1 VKSKILVFIK
11 NNAVVWKTPI
21 AAALSW
27 EFAKWAGSSHPYL
40 APLTVILS
48 IQITVSKSM
57 QFAWQR
63 IIGTIAGVLFTVT
76 IAPYVGLSGWSIG
89 LLLFVGAVIVAR
101 LKLDHAIMIQ
111 VALSI
116 LLVMYFQSK
125 MPSYP
130 FDRIRD
136 TIIGAAVAVLIQM
149 LIFPPDSINK
159 AKKKMIHFAD
169 HLTKHLFNTA
179 QWVERGCSSSEA
191 LTMKEELLTL
201 FKELHQ
207 ATTEL
212 DKANQSLNY
221 NPLVRKK
228 RNTLNQ
234 LTRHM
239 EQLRS
244 GYANLSDMIRVFMK
258 WSESGNFVNEDQRIW
273 ADHLNKIAVLV
284 KEWKKILDAPD
295 TLPLDPNAFALQIK
309 APSHLENYQYPLA
322 IYMNAEQFVQEFK
335 KPIFSNKDI

>member
-1 VKSKILVFIK
+1 MVFL
-11 NNAVVWKTPI
+11 NNHAVIWKTPL

-89 LLLFVGAVIVAR
+89 LLLFVGAVIVER

-130 FDRIRD
+130 LDRIRD
-136 TIIGAAVAVLIQM
+136 TVIGAAVAVLIQM

-169 HLTKHLFNTA
+169 HLTKHFFNTA
-179 QWVERGCSSSEA
+179 QWVEHGCSSSKA
-191 LTMKEELLTL
+191 LTMKEELQTL
-201 FKELHQ
+201 FQELHQ

-221 NPLVRKK
+221 NLLAQKK
-228 RNTLNQ
+228 RNTLNK
-234 LTRHM
+234 LTLQM
-239 EQLRS
+239 DQLRL
-244 GYANLSDMIRVFMK
+244 GFANLSDMIRVFMR
-258 WSESGNFVNEDQRIW
+258 WSESGNFSKEDQRIW
-273 ADHLNKIAVLV
+273 ADHLNKIAMLV
-284 KEWKKILDAPD
+284 KEWRKMLDDSD
-295 TLPLDPNAFALQIK
+295 TLTFEPNAVALQIK
-309 APSHLENYQYPLA
+309 APAHIENYQYPLA
-322 IYMNAEQFVQEFK
+322 IYMNAEQVIQDFK
-335 KPIFSNKDI
+335 KPIFSNKDL